1 MPKLAS
7 IHRYPVKGF
16 AGDPLEAVELAPGKL
31 LPWDRSFAIENGG
44 GQFDPANPVHMKK
57 KFFLMMAANPA
68 IAALPCQFDDSRMSF
83 TVLFDSGE
91 VSIDLDKAETHAPLF
106 DALRGLLQDEV
117 RGHLRVVHAP
127 KQAMTDIP
135 QPHVSII
142 NLASVRHLAEK
153 CGREI
158 DPGRFRGNLLI
169 DDCPAWGEFDWV
181 GRQIRIGEALLRVD
195 ARIGR
200 CAATSVDLK
209 TGKRDMDLPESLFK
223 HYGHTQCGIYA
234 EVVTG
239 GQVEPGAAVSTA
251 A

>member
-16 AGDPLEAVELAPGKL
+16 AADPMDNVELTAGKL
-31 LPWDRSFAIENGG
+31 LPWDRAFAIENGG
-44 GQFDPANPVHMKK
+44 GHFDPANPVHMKK

-68 IAALPCQFDDSRMSF
+68 IAALPCRFDEGAMCF

-91 VSIDLDKAETHAPLF
+91 ASIDLTRPETHAPLF
-106 DALRGLLQDEV
+106 DAVRGLLQDEI
-117 RGHLRVVHAP
+117 RGDLRLVHAP
-127 KQAMTDIP
+127 AQAITDIP

-142 NLASVRHLAEK
+142 NLASVRDLADK

-169 DDCPAWGEFDWV
+169 DDCPAWSEFDWV
-181 GRQIRIGEALLRVD
+181 GQEIRIGDAVLRVD

-200 CAATSVDLK
+200 CAATSVDLR
-209 TGKRDMDLPESLFK
+209 TGTRDMDLPESLFK

-234 EVVTG
+234 EVVSG
-239 GQVEPGAAVSTA
+239 GRVEPGATVSPA
-251 A
+251 S